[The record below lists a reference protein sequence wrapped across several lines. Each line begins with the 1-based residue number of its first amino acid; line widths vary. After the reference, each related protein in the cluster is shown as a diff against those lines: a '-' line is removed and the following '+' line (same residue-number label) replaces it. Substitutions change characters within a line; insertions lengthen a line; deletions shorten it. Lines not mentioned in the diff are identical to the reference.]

1 VAAAPPRRKV
11 RNVGPPRRSAEPP
24 DTVVAGETPPPVA
37 SAQGSGPATAPEPG
51 ATAPGIPT
59 PADPGEE
66 VFWLYVRTTPAGA
79 DVLIDGQVEGKTPFQ
94 RRIFDPNRNY
104 ALTIRKAGFE
114 PVERSMSATDQWVKK
129 GNQRTYTVT
138 AKLAP
143 APAGQSPGTETA
155 ADPAPST
162 ATPPAPVPAP
172 KANPFDEPGAGA
184 QP

>member
-1 VAAAPPRRKV
+1 VAAPVRRKV

-24 DTVVAGETPPPVA
+24 TTVIAGEAPPAVA
-37 SAQGSGPATAPEPG
+37 AGTAAEPG
-51 ATAPGIPT
+51 GPPAIPT

-66 VFWLYVRTTPAGA
+66 VFWLYVRTTPPGA

-94 RRIFDPNRNY
+94 RRIFDPNRTY

-129 GNQRTYTVT
+129 GNQRTYTLT
-138 AKLAP
+138 ARLTASSASAP
-143 APAGQSPGTETA
+143 APAGQTPAGEARPAEPA
-155 ADPAPST
+155 AAPT
-162 ATPPAPVPAP
+162 ATPPAPAP
-172 KANPFDEPGAGA
+172 ERKANPFDEPGAGP